1 MTLSIKNGGYV
12 VLIRLDLMFSN
23 WSSFH
28 NDIKLVRIRLVFNS
42 FKIKDYF
49 SYKDPVPNDLDLSLH
64 INLLVPVV
72 VLAILAK
79 LAVILKLRLRSISK
93 RIIGLTFLKIKEAL
107 HINCRKPNLNA
118 QQNHLALAFSL

>member
-23 WSSFH
+23 WGSFH

-49 SYKDPVPNDLDLSLH
+49 SYKDPVPNDLESFLAYKFTCASRSSGYIGETCRHFKTTIEEH
-64 INLLVPVV
+64 IKKDN
-72 VLAILAK
+72 
-79 LAVILKLRLRSISK
+79 RS
-93 RIIGLTFLKIKEAL
+93 
-107 HINCRKPNLNA
+107 HIFKN
-118 QQNHLALAFSL
+118 

>member
-49 SYKDPVPNDLDLSLH
+49 SYKDPVPNDLESFLAYKFTCASRSSGYICFYFVLFFLFLLFCLVFCVSLSSIIFIISDTNYQH
-64 INLLVPVV
+64 PLL
-72 VLAILAK
+72 
-79 LAVILKLRLRSISK
+79 S
-93 RIIGLTFLKIKEAL
+93 
-107 HINCRKPNLNA
+107 
-118 QQNHLALAFSL
+118 